1 MLHVKKI
8 VALVGIVAALG
19 LTSCAGPN
27 TAATVGKIT
36 ITQSEVQ
43 DSINEMLTARQAVDT
58 SQMTLQNG
66 SDLNSAELRF
76 KIIVVIFDQIAKELK
91 INITNSELT
100 TMRNKL
106 LSQIGG
112 EANLA
117 SNLVAAQIPA
127 SEFDTY
133 IRAIVTSAK
142 LTEALKA
149 TGVADADLDSK
160 LSQLIIAKAKEM
172 KVVVNPRYG
181 TWDPEST
188 SINPTDSAN
197 GAVQKLGQ

>member
-1 MLHVKKI
+1 MLLVKKI
-8 VALVGIVAALG
+8 VALVGIIAALG
-19 LTSCAGPN
+19 LTACGGPN
-27 TAATVGKIT
+27 TAATVGKTT
-36 ITQSEVQ
+36 ITQAEVQ
-43 DSINEMLTARQAVDT
+43 KSVDEILAARQGVDT
-58 SQMTLQNG
+58 TQMNLQSG
-66 SDLNSAELRF
+66 SELNNAELRF

-91 INITNSELT
+91 IKITNSELE

-117 SNLVAAQIPA
+117 NNLVAAQIPA

-133 IRAIVTSAK
+133 IRAVVTSSK

-149 TGVADADLDSK
+149 TGVADADIDSK
-160 LSQLIIAKAKEM
+160 LNQLIVAKAKEM
-172 KVVVNPRYG
+172 KVEVNPRYG
-181 TWDPEST
+181 TWDADTT
-188 SINPTDSAN
+188 SINPTDSTN

>member
-1 MLHVKKI
+1 MKKI

-27 TAATVGKIT
+27 TAATVGSIT

-43 DSINEMLTARQAVDT
+43 NSINEMLAARQAVDT
-58 SQMTLQNG
+58 SQMTLQTG

-181 TWDPEST
+181 SWDPEST
-188 SINPTDSAN
+188 SINPTDSTY